1 MKWTIGAKIGAAF
14 ASALAIVS
22 LFGVVCYQS
31 MVKLTDAARWVEQ
44 THLVI
49 DAVVEVTL
57 GIVDAE
63 AAARGFVISGDA
75 RFLELHENAQR
86 KARAGLSRFRELG
99 RNSAAQQRRSAALEP
114 LVSSRLADLAS
125 MIDARQRQGFDAA
138 ARVLSDERTKTTNL
152 EVRRLIQEAR
162 DTENALRLERGHE
175 AREHAERTESTIVWA
190 IAGAAVLLVVLGF
203 LLSLNIARPLGQI
216 SEAAQRIATGDLE
229 VALPAVARDDEVGA
243 LIHAFRHMTQALGE
257 VSRVATRIASGDL
270 SEAIKP
276 QSERDSVGKAF
287 VTMREGLRR
296 STGELRDAAVVLA
309 ASASEILA
317 ASSQVAA
324 SAAETATAVTETTTT
339 VEEVKQTAQVASQK
353 ARLVSEN
360 ALKATQ
366 TSQEGRRAVDDSIE
380 GMHRIREQMGSIAE
394 TVVKL
399 SEQSQAIGDIVASVT
414 DLAEQSNLLAVNAAI
429 EAARAGE
436 HGKGF
441 SVVAQE
447 VKSLAD
453 QSKHATAQVRAI
465 LNDIQKAISSAVM
478 ATEQGSKSVEAGVL
492 QSQEASDAIR
502 SLAST
507 IEAGS
512 QAALQIAASSQQ
524 QSVGMDQVAT
534 AMDSIKRA
542 SVQNVSGTRQTEVA
556 AKNLHDVGLKLKEL
570 VERYRV

>member
-14 ASALAIVS
+14 ASALAILT

-31 MVKLTDAARWVEQ
+31 IEKLTDAARWVEQ
-44 THLVI
+44 AHVVI
-49 DAVVEVTL
+49 NSVDEVTL

-63 AAARGFVISGDA
+63 AAARGFVISGEP
-75 RFLELHENAQR
+75 RYLELHETGLS
-86 KARAGLSRFRELG
+86 KARAGLLRFRELTRG
-99 RNSAAQQRRSAALEP
+99 SASQQRRGAALEA

-125 MIDARQRQGFDAA
+125 MIDARQRQGFEAA
-138 ARVLSDERTKTTNL
+138 ARVVTDERTKTTNL
-152 EVRRLIQEAR
+152 EVRRLIKEAR
-162 DTENALRLERGHE
+162 EDEMASLAERARE
-175 AREHAERTESTIVWA
+175 AREHAERTESTIVWS
-190 IAGAAVLLVVLGF
+190 IAGAAVF
-203 LLSLNIARPLGQI
+203 LAGIGLWLSLNIARPLRQI
-216 SEAAQRIATGDLE
+216 SDAAQRIATGDIE
-229 VALPAVARDDEVGA
+229 VSLPAVSRDDEVGA
-243 LIHAFRHMTQALGE
+243 LIHAFRHMSQALGE

-287 VTMREGLRR
+287 VSMRESLRR

-502 SLAST
+502 SLATT